1 MLGNILNIAL
11 LVCIAILIVLFGKNK
26 IYEEVA
32 KYVDLAEDY
41 STVGSEK
48 FNWCVA
54 QLRSLLPKPLQY
66 VFTDKVVGEIV
77 DNVYQ
82 YMRSLAKKR
91 MEQIEENKSINEPEK
106 N

>member
-1 MLGNILNIAL
+1 MLGNILNIIL
-11 LVCIAILIVLFGKNK
+11 LVCIAILIILFGKTK

-32 KYVDLAEDY
+32 KYIDLAEDY
-41 STVGSEK
+41 STVGTEK

-54 QLRSLLPKPLQY
+54 QLRQLLPKPLQY
-66 VFTDKVVGEIV
+66 IFTDKVVGEIV

-82 YMRSLAKKR
+82 YMRNMAKKR
-91 MEQIEENKSINEPEK
+91 IEQIKNENGK